1 MTRAAA
7 TAHHTLLT
15 ATPLSP
21 MRAQGLI
28 PGYGGHKR
36 EAKFSYG
43 SSIYVNG
50 KPQGNAA
57 SDNWSG
63 KNFASTGHGASSQAN
78 FADNVGLNVEGDVAV
93 TAHGTI

>member
-1 MTRAAA
+1 
-7 TAHHTLLT
+7 
-15 ATPLSP
+15 

-63 KNFASTGHGASSQAN
+63 KNFASTGHGASSLAN
-78 FADNVGLNVEGDVAV
+78 FEDDVGLNTSGDVAV
-93 TAHGTI
+93 TSAGSI